1 MAVFHLSV
9 GTGCMHALQGKCRVE
24 VEGVQCAAAAA
35 AAALGLCLLQAG
47 ETMQSDLPQLCTRHP
62 SPVLDPVWTTNPRTT
77 PTRMIMVASMAS
89 ISLVWELL
97 LI

>member
-24 VEGVQCAAAAA
+24 VEGVQCAAAA
-35 AAALGLCLLQAG
+35 LGLCLLQAG

-62 SPVLDPVWTTNPRTT
+62 SPLLDPV
-77 PTRMIMVASMAS
+77 
-89 ISLVWELL
+89 
-97 LI
+97 